1 MKNKI
6 RRNVSLDQ
14 DTIDIIEAYS
24 LKNNGE
30 KNLSSGIRTMARSI
44 KEHDVNI
51 IMNSARVCSAS
62 CLKCDSTNVIK
73 TGLAL
78 LSSTA
83 QYQMRCNNCGNIF
96 YR

>member
-44 KEHDVNI
+44 I
-51 IMNSARVCSAS
+51 LQSAS
-62 CLKCDSTNVIK
+62 VLSCPYCKSTNIEK
-73 TGLAL
+73 LENHD
-78 LSSTA
+78 
-83 QYQMRCNNCGNIF
+83 YEYKCNYCTKVFG
-96 YR
+96 

>member
-44 KEHDVNI
+44 I
-51 IMNSARVCSAS
+51 LQSSRVLACPY
-62 CLKCDSTNVIK
+62 CKSTNIEK
-73 TGLAL
+73 LENHD
-78 LSSTA
+78 
-83 QYQMRCNNCGNIF
+83 YEYKCNYCAKVF
-96 YR
+96 

>member
-30 KNLSSGIRTMARSI
+30 KNLSSGIRTMAR
-44 KEHDVNI
+44 NI
-51 IMNSARVCSAS
+51 TFQSARVLACPYCKS
-62 CLKCDSTNVIK
+62 LNVEKLEDHHYEYKCNYCTKVF
-73 TGLAL
+73 
-78 LSSTA
+78 
-83 QYQMRCNNCGNIF
+83 NN
-96 YR
+96 YDK

>member
-44 KEHDVNI
+44 I
-51 IMNSARVCSAS
+51 LQSARVLS
-62 CLKCDSTNVIK
+62 CQYCKSTNIEK
-73 TGLAL
+73 LENHD
-78 LSSTA
+78 
-83 QYQMRCNNCGNIF
+83 YEYKCNYCTKVFG
-96 YR
+96 

>member
-44 KEHDVNI
+44 I
-51 IMNSARVCSAS
+51 LQSAKILS
-62 CLKCDSTNVIK
+62 CPYCKSTNIEK
-73 TGLAL
+73 LENHD
-78 LSSTA
+78 
-83 QYQMRCNNCGNIF
+83 YEYKCNYCTKVFG
-96 YR
+96 

>member
-44 KEHDVNI
+44 QKQDVNI
-51 IMNSARVCSAS
+51 PQSARVGVLS
-62 CLKCDSTNVIK
+62 CQKCNSTNVK
-73 TGLAL
+73 ETGIAL
-78 LSSTA
+78 LSNPA
-83 QYQMRCNNCGNIF
+83 QYEMKCANCGNIF

>member
-30 KNLSSGIRTMARSI
+30 KNLSSGIRTLARSI
-44 KEHDVNI
+44 QKQDI
-51 IMNSARVCSAS
+51 SILQSARVRSLLCP
-62 CLKCDSTNVIK
+62 KCNSTNVK
-73 TGLAL
+73 ETGLAL
-78 LSSTA
+78 LSNPA
-83 QYQMRCNNCGNIF
+83 KYQIKCANCGNMF
-96 YR
+96 YK

>member
-30 KNLSSGIRTMARSI
+30 KNLSSGIRSLARNTVLFNTTKSECCN
-44 KEHDVNI
+44 KCNSTNI
-51 IMNSARVCSAS
+51 IE
-62 CLKCDSTNVIK
+62 

-78 LSSTA
+78 LTNPA
-83 QYQMRCNNCGNIF
+83 QYEMRCNYCGNIF
-96 YR
+96 YTKKEINK

>member
-44 KEHDVNI
+44 I
-51 IMNSARVCSAS
+51 LQSARVLS
-62 CLKCDSTNVIK
+62 CPYCKSTNIEKLENHDYEYKCSYCTKVFDK
-73 TGLAL
+73 
-78 LSSTA
+78 
-83 QYQMRCNNCGNIF
+83 YDR
-96 YR
+96 

>member
-44 KEHDVNI
+44 I
-51 IMNSARVCSAS
+51 LQSARVLS
-62 CLKCDSTNVIK
+62 CPYCKSTNIEKLEKHDYEYKCHYCTKVF
-73 TGLAL
+73 G
-78 LSSTA
+78 
-83 QYQMRCNNCGNIF
+83 
-96 YR
+96 

>member
-44 KEHDVNI
+44 I
-51 IMNSARVCSAS
+51 LQSARVLS
-62 CLKCDSTNVIK
+62 CPYCKSTNIENLENHDYEYK
-73 TGLAL
+73 
-78 LSSTA
+78 
-83 QYQMRCNNCGNIF
+83 CNYCTKVFG
-96 YR
+96 

>member
-30 KNLSSGIRTMARSI
+30 KNLSSGIRTMARSMQ
-44 KEHDVNI
+44 KEDI
-51 IMNSARVCSAS
+51 SILQSARVSSLLCP
-62 CLKCDSTNVIK
+62 KCYSTNVK
-73 TGLAL
+73 ETGIAL
-78 LSSTA
+78 LSNPA
-83 QYQMRCNNCGNIF
+83 QYEMKCANCGNIF

>member
-44 KEHDVNI
+44 I
-51 IMNSARVCSAS
+51 LQSARVLS
-62 CLKCDSTNVIK
+62 CPYCKSTNIEKLKNHVYEHK
-73 TGLAL
+73 
-78 LSSTA
+78 
-83 QYQMRCNNCGNIF
+83 CNYCTKVF
-96 YR
+96 

>member
-30 KNLSSGIRTMARSI
+30 KNLSSGIRTMARSMQ
-44 KEHDVNI
+44 KEDTNI
-51 IMNSARVCSAS
+51 LQSARAS
-62 CLKCDSTNVIK
+62 SLLCPKCNSTNVFYTSI
-73 TGLAL
+73 GS
-78 LSSTA
+78 LSNSV
-83 QYQMRCNNCGNIF
+83 QYQMKCANCGNIF

>member
-44 KEHDVNI
+44 QKQDI
-51 IMNSARVCSAS
+51 SILQSARVAVCIKCNSA
-62 CLKCDSTNVIK
+62 DIEE
-73 TGLAL
+73 TGIAL
-78 LSSTA
+78 TGMPA
-83 QYQMRCNNCGNIF
+83 RYQMRCNSCGNIF
-96 YR
+96 YK

>member
-30 KNLSSGIRTMARSI
+30 KNLSSGIRTLARSI
-44 KEHDVNI
+44 QKQDI
-51 IMNSARVCSAS
+51 SILQSARVGVLSCNKCCSA
-62 CLKCDSTNVIK
+62 NVK
-73 TGLAL
+73 ETGLSL
-78 LSSTA
+78 LSNPTKSEI
-83 QYQMRCNNCGNIF
+83 RCNNCGNMF
-96 YR
+96 YK

>member
-14 DTIDIIEAYS
+14 DTIDIIESYS

-44 KEHDVNI
+44 SFD
-51 IMNSARVCSAS
+51 SARVLS
-62 CLKCDSTNVIK
+62 CPYCKSTNIEKLENHDYEYKCSYCTKVFD
-73 TGLAL
+73 
-78 LSSTA
+78 
-83 QYQMRCNNCGNIF
+83 RCDK
-96 YR
+96 